1 MNNFSSV
8 TVGWVALSTGCVGLL
23 AFATIILFF
32 TVGQP
37 FGTLNDI
44 CIGLTAILSVLL
56 VWMLYPEYR
65 AQLLLLSQALLMIAM
80 FGAILV
86 VIGSVLAISG
96 ARGWF
101 LSGLYMAAGNA
112 MFGGFARDTRLFW
125 NITTSIYSKSGE
137 THDNK
142 QFLNRNNWLDRNRH
156 RRLSHP
162 CGDIPHLNVYRKSV
176 LWQGK

>member
-1 MNNFSSV
+1 
-8 TVGWVALSTGCVGLL
+8 VALSTGCVGLL

-56 VWMLYPEYR
+56 VWMLLAEYR

-96 ARGWF
+96 ARGWL

-112 MFGGFARDTRLFW
+112 MFGGFVRDTRLFW
-125 NITTSIYSKSGE
+125 HIAKSISNKSGE

-142 QFLNRNNWLDRNRH
+142 QLLNSNNWLGGNRH
-156 RRLSHP
+156 RRLSYSCNSVP
-162 CGDIPHLNVYRKSV
+162 YPDVYGESV